1 MFIRTRSLSAIALAA
16 LIAFPSLASAAT
28 LQPLERW
35 RSYAGVSWDTP
46 QNGQTPTRFSGSVN
60 APIAGIHFD
69 AKGRAFVST
78 PRLVSA
84 AAPATLSILDTTVQ
98 SGPARLTA
106 FPSLE
111 ENAVNTDPAQNLRN
125 VLGFYID
132 RQNGWLWALDMGF
145 VAGEAESPVGSQK
158 LVVLDLNTGRTLK
171 RIALDGVADRK
182 ASFLNDVV
190 VDEKRRVAYISDSA
204 RGAHRKTAWALS
216 SLISPPA
223 RRDACSTVTLRYRLS
238 RASTWFHTV
247 RRSGKV
253 NPY

>member
-35 RSYAGVSWDTP
+35 RSYAGVSWHTS

-106 FPSLE
+106 FPS
-111 ENAVNTDPAQNLRN
+111 
-125 VLGFYID
+125 
-132 RQNGWLWALDMGF
+132 
-145 VAGEAESPVGSQK
+145 
-158 LVVLDLNTGRTLK
+158 
-171 RIALDGVADRK
+171 
-182 ASFLNDVV
+182 
-190 VDEKRRVAYISDSA
+190 
-204 RGAHRKTAWALS
+204 RGGTR
-216 SLISPPA
+216 
-223 RRDACSTVTLRYRLS
+223 
-238 RASTWFHTV
+238 
-247 RRSGKV
+247 
-253 NPY
+253 

>member
-84 AAPATLSILDTTVQ
+84 ARRS
-98 SGPARLTA
+98 SGHNPT
-106 FPSLE
+106 P
-111 ENAVNTDPAQNLRN
+111 
-125 VLGFYID
+125 
-132 RQNGWLWALDMGF
+132 
-145 VAGEAESPVGSQK
+145 
-158 LVVLDLNTGRTLK
+158 
-171 RIALDGVADRK
+171 
-182 ASFLNDVV
+182 
-190 VDEKRRVAYISDSA
+190 
-204 RGAHRKTAWALS
+204 
-216 SLISPPA
+216 
-223 RRDACSTVTLRYRLS
+223 S
-238 RASTWFHTV
+238 RAGTCM
-247 RRSGKV
+247 
-253 NPY
+253 P

>member
-69 AKGRAFVST
+69 AKGRTFVST

-106 FPSLE
+106 FPSRE
-111 ENAVNTDPAQNLRN
+111 GNAVNTDPAQNLRN

-190 VDEKRRVAYISDSA
+190 VDEKRRVAYISDSGSRSA
-204 RGAHRKTAWALS
+204 PENRVG
-216 SLISPPA
+216 LIVVDFTTGTA
-223 RRDACSTVTLRYRLS
+223 RRVLDRHPALQIEP
-238 RASTWFHTV
+238 
-247 RRSGKV
+247 GV
-253 NPY
+253 NVVSHGAEV

>member
-84 AAPATLSILDTTVQ
+84 AAPATLPVLATLNLGSM
-98 SGPARLTA
+98 PTA
-106 FPSLE
+106 
-111 ENAVNTDPAQNLRN
+111 
-125 VLGFYID
+125 
-132 RQNGWLWALDMGF
+132 
-145 VAGEAESPVGSQK
+145 
-158 LVVLDLNTGRTLK
+158 
-171 RIALDGVADRK
+171 
-182 ASFLNDVV
+182 
-190 VDEKRRVAYISDSA
+190 
-204 RGAHRKTAWALS
+204 
-216 SLISPPA
+216 
-223 RRDACSTVTLRYRLS
+223 C
-238 RASTWFHTV
+238 
-247 RRSGKV
+247 RRSTNVSRSGLPV
-253 NPY
+253 IAACREA